1 MNEITV
7 QELKKLMD
15 SGEEMVLLDCR
26 SPESFNAEHIVSA
39 QNLPWREAPEK
50 AKTMIPNKDML
61 VVTSC
66 SSVTCDSSVHCAEQL
81 KKLGYTNI
89 REFSGGLADW
99 MAQGFD
105 TVKND

>member
-66 SSVTCDSSVHCAEQL
+66 SSVTCEASLNCSKQL
-81 KKLGYTNI
+81 KQLGYTNI
-89 REFSGGLADW
+89 RKFTGGLAEW
-99 MAQGFD
+99 LAQGFETAKSD
-105 TVKND
+105 